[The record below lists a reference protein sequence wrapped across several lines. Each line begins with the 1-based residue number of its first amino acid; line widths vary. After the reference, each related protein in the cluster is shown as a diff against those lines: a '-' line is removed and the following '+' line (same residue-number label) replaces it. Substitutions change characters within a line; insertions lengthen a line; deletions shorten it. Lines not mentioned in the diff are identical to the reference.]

1 MADETKLVVVLGMHR
16 SGTSLMTSG
25 LSSLGVDFGGE
36 LMGASPSNPKGHWE
50 DNDIVSLNNRVLN
63 NSSMKWD
70 SLESLQHVRWQDN
83 QDPLLLEGVQLIK
96 SKLKH
101 SEKVFGFK
109 DPRTIRVL
117 PFWFKVFEL
126 VEVVP
131 KIVFAFRNP
140 VDVCKSLQ
148 KRDGKSIYESQLL
161 WLIHN
166 LDNLLVLDRA
176 NYKTIF
182 VDFYDFCKN
191 TKGELKRLSKF
202 LGLQTSEAAI
212 HDFYSSFYD
221 ENLVSQKSTP
231 FQISHAE
238 YYLTVAKSAYSL
250 LRLRAEEDCSTQPDL
265 LTKVVTDWRCGREL
279 LIEQYLLLKERP
291 DIISSSHTVNNIQLN
306 KHLSEFH
313 KKLDKMGENLESN
326 LSNKLDTQV
335 GQILSGVDNSKNTT
349 VALASGEIEKIL
361 FAVKRSNLEKYTKIE
376 RGLKEITLGLEAKF
390 RNELL
395 SLKNR
400 NRNLYQ
406 RQNRLEIQKQAIL
419 NSWSWKITAPLR
431 FLAQIFSR
439 S

>member
-131 KIVFAFRNP
+131 KIVFSFRNP

-191 TKGELKRLSKF
+191 TKGELKRISKF

-250 LRLRAEEDCSTQPDL
+250 LRLRAEEGCSTQSDL
-265 LTKVVTDWRCGREL
+265 LTKVVTDWSCGREL
-279 LIEQYLLLKERP
+279 LIEQYFILKDNSE
-291 DIISSSHTVNNIQLN
+291 IISSSNSVNNIQLN
-306 KHLSEFH
+306 KHLSAFH
-313 KKLDKMGENLESN
+313 KKLDKVGDNLESN
-326 LSNKLDTQV
+326 LSNKLDTQAELIITNLAHLEGSLV
-335 GQILSGVDNSKNTT
+335 GFT
-349 VALASGEIEKIL
+349 SGEIEERLVGIEH
-361 FAVKRSNLEKYTKIE
+361 SNLDSCKKLEQEVK
-376 RGLKEITLGLEAKF
+376 GITLEFETKLG
-390 RNELL
+390 NELS
-395 SLKNR
+395 SLKHR
-400 NRNLYQ
+400 NQNLSK
-406 RQNRLEIQKQAIL
+406 RQKLLEIQKQAIL